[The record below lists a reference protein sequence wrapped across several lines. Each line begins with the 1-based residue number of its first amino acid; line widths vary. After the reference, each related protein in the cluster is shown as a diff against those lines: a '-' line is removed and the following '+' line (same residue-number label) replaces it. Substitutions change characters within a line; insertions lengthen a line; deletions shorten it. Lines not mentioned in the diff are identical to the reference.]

1 MNIEGLDYNTQ
12 REQLVLPEYGR
23 EIQSMVNYAIG
34 LTDREERAIDTMIV
48 CSAAEPQKHIV
59 VEGGHNGSRVV
70 HDYTVRNGGKQL
82 AAYTDAE
89 TTDANGKPVRT
100 EKGTTAWTALKGDML
115 EASGMDKDAVLT
127 FRSQDEYE
135 QYLADTEMLKE
146 ADFSSEDTGNSNYFM
161 PDELRRKFKKF
172 KDYDHR
178 CEKCHGKLKIV
189 VGKGYDKLKCPRC
202 KYKLIPGDI
211 IMWD

>member
-1 MNIEGLDYNTQ
+1 MGQVFSGVCTNCGFKITGNIGVGFMFPIVYGEVRKRALDG
-12 REQLVLPEYGR
+12 EYGDEMMNFLR
-23 EIQSMVNYAIG
+23 KNPQ
-34 LTDREERAIDTMIV
+34 RAIDAEIDLFV
-48 CSAAEPQKHIV
+48 CEECGDIS
-59 VEGGHNGSRVV
+59 S
-70 HDYTVRNGGKQL
+70 DYNL
-82 AAYTDAE
+82 
-89 TTDANGKPVRT
+89 
-100 EKGTTAWTALKGDML
+100 
-115 EASGMDKDAVLT
+115 GMYIP
-127 FRSQDEYE
+127 REEDE
-135 QYLADTEMLKE
+135 EMLKE